1 MCSVPFI
8 NKGMLLNDVTKVIV
22 PIKTPSLLETD
33 LIKLKSQCSQFMSE
47 SGGLPVYK
55 TINKTEQFVK
65 VKARLRKGHSQFSE
79 TFNKAFEHTSNLRQR
94 AIFAHGQQLT
104 ESNQYYLFP
113 TNGFKYVYNPQI
125 ENSSIYE
132 GVQSSVDD
140 EVFADLLKQ
149 NYTNSMLS
157 EGIESGSELLFHN
170 VPFCYAVNTG
180 IVDSYG
186 ELLSLLK

>member
-1 MCSVPFI
+1 
-8 NKGMLLNDVTKVIV
+8 MLLNDVTKVI
-22 PIKTPSLLETD
+22 IHNKIPSLLEND
-33 LIKLKSQCSQFMSE
+33 LVKLKTQCSQFITE

-65 VKARLRKGHSQFSE
+65 VKARLRKGHSQFSD

-94 AIFAHGQQLT
+94 AIFAHGQQMA

-113 TNGFKYVYNPQI
+113 TNGFKYLYNPQI
-125 ENSSIYE
+125 DNSTIYE
-132 GVQSSVDD
+132 GVLPSLNDD
-140 EVFADLLKQ
+140 MFTELLKQ
-149 NYTNSMLS
+149 NYTDTMLS

-170 VPFCYAVNTG
+170 VPFCYAINTG
-180 IVDSYG
+180 IVDSYS